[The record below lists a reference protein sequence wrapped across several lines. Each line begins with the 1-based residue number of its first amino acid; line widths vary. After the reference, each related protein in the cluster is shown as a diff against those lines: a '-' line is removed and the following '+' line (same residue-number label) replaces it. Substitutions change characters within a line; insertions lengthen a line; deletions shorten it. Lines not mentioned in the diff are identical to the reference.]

1 MKKIL
6 ILLSVL
12 MLFSASLFADGS
24 ITSSNDKTLK
34 IETTQS
40 GDILIKSGDYVISM
54 KPNDREIFIY
64 YLKAHLESLNKFSSS
79 SIKVKNS
86 SYTNRIL
93 LNGQKQYRFELIVNE
108 IENFPYVLSIRLYDS
123 DDKKESYTFDIAKLN
138 EFISLIEATREN
150 SNAMNSQNAIVR
162 EEVSKLRSMH

>member
-64 YLKAHLESLNKFSSS
+64 YLKAHLES
-79 SIKVKNS
+79 
-86 SYTNRIL
+86 
-93 LNGQKQYRFELIVNE
+93 
-108 IENFPYVLSIRLYDS
+108 
-123 DDKKESYTFDIAKLN
+123 
-138 EFISLIEATREN
+138 SLHYYF
-150 SNAMNSQNAIVR
+150 
-162 EEVSKLRSMH
+162 L